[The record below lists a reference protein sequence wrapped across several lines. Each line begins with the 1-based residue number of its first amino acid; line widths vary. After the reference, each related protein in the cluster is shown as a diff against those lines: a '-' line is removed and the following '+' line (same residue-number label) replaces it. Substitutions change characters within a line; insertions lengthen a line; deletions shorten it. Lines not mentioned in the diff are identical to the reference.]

1 MNNTGGSI
9 EEGSPKLLWEI
20 GTAYDLFISLLV
32 LHEPEDYGLRGSW
45 AAGVR
50 SRLPAGERKVLED
63 AIQLFHIPL
72 QWLHALPE
80 PKDSATALWTLGQL
94 PPAERLPALTLH
106 WEMPDALRQTFLNVA
121 GRGAWSD
128 KDMEVVRGVLHSK
141 KVRLSPKE
149 VASLLDWWAQPAE
162 FGELFLQALR
172 SYQQVFYAE
181 EEQRILPALH
191 EALGRAQELATGL
204 SVPDLLTEL
213 SQGVHFN
220 FLPELSELVLAP
232 SFWST
237 PLVNFDMV
245 AERRM
250 VMTFGARPAGDSLV
264 PGEVVPDAMLQTL
277 KALADPTR
285 LRIMRYLAA
294 EPLTPAQLSKK
305 LRLRAPT
312 VVHHLYSLRM
322 AGLVIV
328 NVETSGEKRYAI
340 RAEMLAG
347 TFANIQEFLKED
359 SSPKA
364 RGK

>member
-94 PPAERLPALTLH
+94 PPAERLPALALH
-106 WEMPDALRQTFLNVA
+106 WEMSAELRQTLLGVA
-121 GRGAWSD
+121 ARRAWD
-128 KDMEVVRGVLHSK
+128 DRDMEEVRGVLEYK
-141 KVRLSPKE
+141 KAHLSPKE
-149 VASLLDWWAQPAE
+149 VARLLDCWAQPAE
-162 FGELFLQALR
+162 FGELFLQALS

-181 EEQRILPALH
+181 EERRILPVLRDAV
-191 EALGRAQELATGL
+191 GRAQELARRL
-204 SVPDLLTEL
+204 PVPDLLAEL

-220 FLPELSELVLAP
+220 FLPDLSELVLTP

-250 VMTFGARPAGDSLV
+250 VMTFGARPAGASLV
-264 PGEVVPDAMLQTL
+264 PGEEVPDAMLQTL

-294 EPLTPAQLSKK
+294 EPMTPAQLSKK

-312 VVHHLYSLRM
+312 VVHHLYALRM

-340 RAEMLAG
+340 RAEML
-347 TFANIQEFLKED
+347 TSTLANIQEFLKED
-359 SSPKA
+359 STSKA
-364 RGK
+364 TGN